1 MLHRPKNLVFT
12 LSTVRVEAKSMSV
25 KIYKLIDPFTFEIRY
40 IGKTSRSLKKRL
52 WEHINGAKYDSK
64 EKSHKN
70 NWIRQVLNNGGKPEI
85 ELIVEVDESKW
96 EQAEIDQIAIHKIK
110 HPITNIA
117 SGGTDGGCVNKRKV
131 AKMDYLTLEILK
143 TYNSIEEAEQE
154 EGIRYTRIIDGC
166 SGRKLVVN
174 GYLWRY
180 IGEDGL
186 PTHPAIKSNKRK
198 IGQFDLYMNLI
209 RIYPNLEST
218 NEDVGAISGA
228 CLGKL
233 KTIRGHIWRYLD
245 LYNNVIEPIITY
257 KHKTVSKMDLN
268 GNVISIYENAKK
280 ACEAHNT
287 MNETSIIQCC
297 KQDGR
302 IYKGFKWK
310 YNPY

>member
-1 MLHRPKNLVFT
+1 MT
-12 LSTVRVEAKSMSV
+12 V
-25 KIYKLIDPFTFEIRY
+25 KIYKLIDPFTSEIRY

-52 WEHINGAKYDSK
+52 WEHINEAKYDSK
-64 EKSHKN
+64 EKSHKK
-70 NWIRQVLNNGGKPEI
+70 NWIRQVLDNGGKPEI

-117 SGGTDGGCVNKRKV
+117 SGGTDGGRVNKRKV

-143 TYNSIEEAEQE
+143 TYDSIEAAEQE
-154 EGIRYTRIIDGC
+154 ERMRYTRIIDGC

-180 IGEDGL
+180 IGDDGL
-186 PTHPAIKSNKRK
+186 PVHPVIKSSKRK
-198 IGQFDLYMNLI
+198 IGQFDLCMNLI

-218 NEDVGAISGA
+218 NEDAGAISGA

-245 LYNNVIEPIITY
+245 LYNNTVEPTIAY

-280 ACEAHNT
+280 ACEAHNA

>member
-1 MLHRPKNLVFT
+1 MN
-12 LSTVRVEAKSMSV
+12 V
-25 KIYKLIDPFTFEIRY
+25 KIYKLIDPFTYEIRY

-70 NWIRQVLNNGGKPEI
+70 NWIRQVLDNGGKPEI
-85 ELIVEVDESKW
+85 ELITEVNESKW
-96 EQAEIDQIAIHKIK
+96 EQEEVDQIAAHKIK

-117 SGGTDGGCVNKRKV
+117 SGGTDGGRVNKRKV

-143 TYNSIEEAEQE
+143 TYNSIEAAEQE

-166 SGRKLVVN
+166 SGRKLVIN
-174 GYLWRY
+174 DHLWRY

-186 PTHPAIKSNKRK
+186 PVHPVIKSNKRK

-218 NEDVGAISGA
+218 NEDAGAISGA

-233 KTIRGHIWRYLD
+233 KAIRGHIWRYLD
-245 LYNNVIEPIITY
+245 LYNNIIEPTIAY
-257 KHKTVSKMDLN
+257 KHKTVSQMDID
-268 GNVISIYENAKK
+268 GNVLAIYENANQ
-280 ACEAHNT
+280 AALSHGT
-287 MNETSIIQCC
+287 MNPDSIIQCC

-302 IYKGFKWK
+302 VYQSFRWK
-310 YNPY
+310 YNAY